1 MKNLRAAF
9 NIAHR
14 SGKTN
19 APPAIPGYMKDV
31 YAWAYLNPVNVRL
44 FDRDP
49 VVSLI
54 LWGNRKRLQQ
64 ALFTEIPT
72 GGKVLQ
78 SSHVYGTMLNKLA
91 QKIGPEGRLDVIDIA
106 PVQLA
111 QALRILSPYPW
122 AHTSLADARNPGNDF
137 YDVASSHF
145 LLHEVPD
152 GCKGAIVDALLER
165 IKPGGKVVFID
176 YHKPRW
182 WHPLKGVM
190 SVVFDFLEPFA
201 KTLWRHEISEFS
213 SNPDNFD
220 WAKKTYFAGLY
231 QKVVVR
237 RKR

>member
-9 NIAHR
+9 NLAHR
-14 SGKTN
+14 SGEAS
-19 APPAIPGYMKDV
+19 APPPIPGYMKDV
-31 YAWAYLNPVNVRL
+31 YTWAYLNPVNVRL

-78 SSHVYGTMLNKLA
+78 SSHVYGSMLKNLA
-91 QKIGPEGRLDVIDIA
+91 QKIGPEGRLDVIDIV

-111 QALRILSPYPW
+111 QARKKLTSCPW
-122 AHTSLADARNPGNDF
+122 AHACLADARNPGNDF
-137 YDVASSHF
+137 YDVVSSHF

-165 IKPGGKVVFID
+165 IKPGGKVVFVD

-190 SVVFDFLEPFA
+190 SVVFDLLEPFA

-213 SNPDNFD
+213 SSPDDFD
-220 WAKKTYFAGLY
+220 WVKETYFGGLY

-237 RKR
+237 RL